1 MRIGTENAILSYV
14 VARFIRDLISMLARV
29 E

>member
-1 MRIGTENAILSYV
+1 MRIGIESVILSYA